1 MNPDLASVH
10 NNLGLA
16 CSKKGM
22 VDEAVSA
29 YKKAVDINPDLTV
42 THYNLGVVYLV
53 NGLDPMA
60 ADYFYK
66 AGLMYLRKGDRE
78 GATKA
83 YNGLKRTTSK
93 KLEQSLHKK
102 LYPGK
107 EESEL

>member
-1 MNPDLASVH
+1 
-10 NNLGLA
+10 
-16 CSKKGM
+16 M

-66 AGLMYLRKGDRE
+66 AGLMYLKKGDRE
-78 GATKA
+78 SAAKA
-83 YNGLKRTTSK
+83 YEGLKRTTSK
-93 KLEQSLHKK
+93 KLEQALYEE
-102 LYPGK
+102 LYPEK
-107 EESEL
+107 EEMNYKNNE